1 MRLLLRVDKMQT
13 ELKKSTEE
21 CDTLRAA
28 VDVLTKALKD
38 VSGGR
43 KGKGC
48 GRKEEE
54 VGVAGTGTA
63 RREEETNEVAGA
75 GENDPSSG
83 PPAKKR
89 NPTPCPR
96 STCFAWRN
104 APSKWRALRCRDRD
118 KRGRGKGGT
127 RSDLASERSKRS

>member
-48 GRKEEE
+48 GRKEQE

-63 RREEETNEVAGA
+63 RREEETNEVAGG

-83 PPAKKR
+83 PPAKKKKPYTLSAV
-89 NPTPCPR
+89 NV
-96 STCFAWRN
+96 
-104 APSKWRALRCRDRD
+104 LRVAERTVQVACVAVQRQGQKG
-118 KRGRGKGGT
+118 KRKGGDT
-127 RSDLASERSKRS
+127 

>member
-1 MRLLLRVDKMQT
+1 MLRVDKMQT

-63 RREEETNEVAGA
+63 RREEETNEVAGEA
-75 GENDPSSG
+75 
-83 PPAKKR
+83 
-89 NPTPCPR
+89 CPR
-96 STCFAWRN
+96 S
-104 APSKWRALRCRDRD
+104 
-118 KRGRGKGGT
+118 RGQMDPEVPIRVF
-127 RSDLASERSKRS
+127 